1 MLDVSLQKKHRRILM
16 LASLPQ
22 SFLLLGLMYREG
34 ISGHLIGIV
43 IFVLVLILSYCL
55 AKAIQLQN
63 YRIATITNL
72 IESMTNR
79 EFNIRSKVTKHH
91 DPIEDMLNRLS
102 ITLGQQQR
110 EIKQQQVLIG
120 KIINNIDIAIIAF
133 DEHQRLTFINS
144 GAEKLMQQP
153 ATLLVNQ
160 SAKKLNIEHLICV
173 PRGEIIECHFPNK
186 QGRFQI
192 NTDHYFEDGKKK
204 TLLFITDVS
213 AMLREEQT
221 QAWGNLFRVMS
232 HEINN
237 TLTPIASLSQVL
249 KQLLPRER
257 DQSLTAVHEGLCII
271 EDRSKSLKSFIDSYQ
286 ALNRLPPPSKSN
298 VPFHKILERILPLFE
313 HRTID
318 VQGDPDIT
326 LALDPIQI
334 QQTVIN
340 ILKNADESMTDPNG
354 KIHIIWRK
362 NHHQFSFDVAD
373 QGTGLINKNNL
384 FVPCYTTKP
393 SGSGIGLTLCR
404 KIAENHGGYFTL
416 EDRKDQKGCVAKL
429 TLPIT

>member
-1 MLDVSLQKKHRRILM
+1 MLDASYQKRQGRLLL

-22 SFLLLGLMYREG
+22 SILLIGFMYREEV
-34 ISGHLIGIV
+34 SGHLIGIV
-43 IFVLVLILSYCL
+43 IFVLTLMLSYCL
-55 AKAIQLQN
+55 ARVIQLQN
-63 YRIATITNL
+63 DRIATITNL
-72 IESMTNR
+72 TESMINR
-79 EFNIRSKVTKHH
+79 EFNIRSKVSRHH

-120 KIINNIDIAIIAF
+120 KIINNVDIAIIAF

-144 GAEKLMQQP
+144 GAETLMQQP
-153 ATLLVNQ
+153 AALLVNQ
-160 SAKKLNIEHLICV
+160 SAQELNIAHLINIS
-173 PRGEIIECHFPNK
+173 RGEIIECHFPNK

-213 AMLREEQT
+213 AILREEQT
-221 QAWGNLFRVMS
+221 QAWSNLFRVMS

-249 KQLLPRER
+249 KQLLPIDR
-257 DQSLTAVHEGLCII
+257 DPSLCEVHEGLCII
-271 EDRSKSLKSFIDSYQ
+271 EDRSKSLKSFIDSYR
-286 ALNRLPPPSKSN
+286 ALNRLPPPSKST
-298 VPFHKILERILPLFE
+298 VPFHHILERILALFE

-318 VQGDPDIT
+318 LQGDPDIT

-334 QQTVIN
+334 QQTIIN
-340 ILKNADESMTDPNG
+340 ILKNADESMADPNG
-354 KIHIIWRK
+354 QIQIYWRK
-362 NHHQFSFDVAD
+362 SLHQFSLDIAD
-373 QGTGLINKNNL
+373 QGTGLVNKSNL
-384 FVPCYTTKP
+384 FVPFYTTKQ

-429 TLPIT
+429 TLPCT